1 MPVPKD
7 KQKLYGKIIGRMI
20 NLGKGKKK
28 AKEIADKAVVSHK
41 TDK

>member
-1 MPVPKD
+1 MPIPKD

-28 AKEIADKAVVSHK
+28 VKKIADRAVGAK
-41 TDK
+41 

>member
-7 KQKLYGKIIGRMI
+7 KQALYGKIIGRMI

-28 AKEIADKAVVSHK
+28 AKKIADKAVVEK
-41 TDK
+41 KA